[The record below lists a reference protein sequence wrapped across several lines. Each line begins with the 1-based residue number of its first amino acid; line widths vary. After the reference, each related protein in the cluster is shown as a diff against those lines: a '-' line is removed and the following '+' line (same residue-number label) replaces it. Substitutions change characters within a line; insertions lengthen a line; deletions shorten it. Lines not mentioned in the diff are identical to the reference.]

1 MTSSFHDTRWTLVIR
16 SRGDDTSAK
25 AALSDLCEAYY
36 EPVIVFLRRE
46 GRAED
51 AARELAHGFFARLL
65 KGGALENAAQERG
78 RFRSYLLGALKHF
91 LADQRDLAM
100 AAKRG
105 GSVEHTIL
113 YSPGSTSAPGL
124 QIADSSMTA
133 PDEAFDR
140 QWAISLLGSALR
152 DLESEMS
159 AENKERSFEL
169 LKPWLTGDADSTSQ
183 ASIAD
188 SLDMSTEAV
197 KVAVHRLRKR
207 FRTLVKKRIADT
219 VEGAAQADEEFQHLM
234 AALRRSG

>member
-1 MTSSFHDTRWTLVIR
+1 MTSPFQATRWTLVNR

-36 EPVIVFLRRE
+36 APVIVFLKRE
-46 GRAED
+46 GRSED

-65 KGGALENAAQERG
+65 EGGALENAEQGRG

-91 LADQRDLAM
+91 LADQRDHVM

-105 GSVEHTIL
+105 GGMEHTIL
-113 YSPGSTSAPGL
+113 DSPGSTSAPGL
-124 QIADSSMTA
+124 QIADSHMTA
-133 PDEAFDR
+133 PDAAFDR

-159 AENKERSFEL
+159 AENKQHSFEL
-169 LKPWLTGDADSTSQ
+169 LKPWLTGDAEAAGQ
-183 ASIAD
+183 ACIAE
-188 SLDMSTEAV
+188 SLGMSTEAV